1 MITPTREKQLKSWS
15 GEGTLT
21 SLPVSMLKH
30 ILSIPSVTYR
40 EERMRD
46 YIIRFAKARKI
57 GFSTDWIGNVYL
69 TKGDVGPG
77 EYVPCFVNH
86 MDTVQDWQ
94 REYVDCERMLAVET
108 RKNAEGRTE
117 LYVDGCGIGGDNKAG
132 CAIALALMDSLQ
144 KCKAVFF
151 VQEETGLVG
160 AQQMDYGFLSDV
172 SLLITMDCWGRIR
185 TASEW
190 WKNGA
195 KMYSQEFY
203 DTVLKDVFDRHG
215 VTVRDH
221 RANTDICHL
230 MMNCDLCCCDISNGG
245 YNPHLPDEY
254 VCVEDA
260 QASYALI
267 LDLCRHLDPHKA
279 CRIGEQERYGE
290 GSYIVTPGEFFA

>member
-1 MITPTREKQLKSWS
+1 MLKKGSQKRA
-15 GEGTLT
+15 GEGRLLRD
-21 SLPVSMLKH
+21 LPVSMLKRV
-30 ILSIPSVTYR
+30 LSIPSVTYR

-46 YIIRFAKARKI
+46 YIIRFANARKI
-57 GFSTDWIGNVYL
+57 TFATDKVGNVYL
-69 TKGDVGPG
+69 TKGNVRPR
-77 EYVPCFVNH
+77 EYVPCFINH
-86 MDTVQDWQ
+86 MDTVQDPQ
-94 REYVDCERMLAVET
+94 RGYVDRRET
-108 RKNAEGRTE
+108 LLVKERKNQEGNTE
-117 LYVDGCGIGGDNKAG
+117 LYVDGFGIGGDNKAG
-132 CAIALALMDSLQ
+132 CAIALALIDSLP

-160 AQQMDYGFLSDV
+160 SKQMDYDFLSNV
-172 SLLITMDCWGRIR
+172 SLLITMDCWGRVR

-190 WKNGA
+190 RKNGA

-245 YNPHLPDEY
+245 YKPHELDEY

-260 QASYALI
+260 KASYKLI
-267 LDLCRHLDPHKA
+267 LDLCQHLDPHHA
-279 CRIGEQERYGE
+279 YRITEQERCGE
-290 GSYIVTPGEFFA
+290 GSCMVSAAEFFK

>member
-1 MITPTREKQLKSWS
+1 MIAPTREKQLKSWS

-132 CAIALALMDSLQ
+132 CAIALALMDSLP

-185 TASEW
+185 TAIFAVVTSATAVTTPI
-190 WKNGA
+190 GLTSMCA
-195 KMYSQEFY
+195 
-203 DTVLKDVFDRHG
+203 LKTLR
-215 VTVRDH
+215 
-221 RANTDICHL
+221 RATLSSLTSASIL
-230 MMNCDLCCCDISNGG
+230 ISTR
-245 YNPHLPDEY
+245 P
-254 VCVEDA
+254 V
-260 QASYALI
+260 ASASKSAMERALT
-267 LDLCRHLDPHKA
+267 LSPQPSSSRKA
-279 CRIGEQERYGE
+279 GEQRQ
-290 GSYIVTPGEFFA
+290 